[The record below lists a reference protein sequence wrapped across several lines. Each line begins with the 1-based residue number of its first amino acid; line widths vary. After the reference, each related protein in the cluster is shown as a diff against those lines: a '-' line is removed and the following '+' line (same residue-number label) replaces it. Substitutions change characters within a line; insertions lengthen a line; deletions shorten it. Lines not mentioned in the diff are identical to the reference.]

1 MVKSFLKEGQ
11 AALLL
16 LFFPVLVLFILLLPG
31 LGEAKN
37 PEAGSGE
44 GAAGAP
50 VLSGVVLQV
59 SPPHPAAA
67 KARQTARG
75 LIDLFLPAGAPLAP
89 DSLKE
94 TLRALEGT
102 GLFDDVRVESDRDG
116 DTTAL
121 LFVMTALPQ
130 IRKIEIDG
138 NYPLFE
144 SDVRAV
150 MTLSAGS
157 AVREDDLAREAAR
170 VADLYRNEGF
180 HEVRVDLETDREED
194 PLAVTLRVRIVKGP
208 YDTLETL
215 VFRGNDGFDDD
226 RLKWLMKTWR
236 MSLVPGMAGRF
247 LPAEL
252 DEDLKSLTAFY
263 RGEGYADARLEAT
276 VSRKGGPGEVTV
288 EIDVREGDR
297 YEVLFQGNASVA
309 ERVLRKEIAIFRE
322 GNAHDLGILRT
333 VANVRDRYRSR
344 GFLQARVDVES
355 ERVEEKNGAVRRVT
369 FRIEEGPRT
378 TVVSVDIKGNEALSG
393 EALRG
398 EMLTRPPGFLG
409 DGAFVPEILREDLS
423 ALRTLYAREGFLSAG
438 IRDEVV
444 WMQGRREVAVV
455 VTIREGP
462 RTVVADV
469 SFEGLEPD
477 AEAGVRDLLSLK
489 RGMPFR
495 ESMVRD
501 DEKAV
506 GAAVSRKGYP
516 HVRVRGEAAFTEGG
530 REARLVYRVEKGP
543 LVTLDQVFLS
553 GNFRTRGPLLRK
565 TMSLEPETPFTLEKV
580 LESQRNLRNLGIFD
594 SVRFKTFGL
603 AEKKEKAGLLVEVT
617 ERRPYYVE
625 SSLGYQSDKGFYGKL
640 KAGDRNLFG
649 LNKKLF
655 VSGEVSDTSS
665 RGEVGLTEPRLMGS
679 SVSATAVLFGERKT
693 EYNQDFGTKSYGV
706 STGLTWPW
714 SPRWTAGLGARLERK
729 SRFFTGEAG
738 LYDQSTGE
746 DPEEAR
752 DILTVTPSLNYDSRD
767 SFLRPRKGVF
777 SSVAMDV
784 SKGITNSLDNF
795 LKYRFDVRYYV
806 TPWERLTF
814 AFAGRGGY
822 LEPFGSATS
831 VPDDQLFYSG
841 GAFTVR
847 GYDENRLYYDSS
859 GNGLGGRVSLMGSVE
874 ARIDLGRNFEL
885 DLFFDGGH
893 LGQLREGT
901 DLPSF
906 RSSAGL
912 GLRYITPVGPIGI
925 LYGFKLDPRDGESM
939 GRFHFAV
946 GYTF

>member
-1 MVKSFLKEGQ
+1 MGKGFLKKRQ
-11 AALLL
+11 AG
-16 LFFPVLVLFILLLPG
+16 LFIFSLVLIILLLPG
-31 LGEAKN
+31 LGEAKD
-37 PEAGSGE
+37 PQAGSGAE
-44 GAAGAP
+44 TAGTP
-50 VLSGVVLQV
+50 VISGIILQV
-59 SPPHPAAA
+59 NPPHPAAA

-75 LIDLFLPAGAPLAP
+75 LIDLFLSAGAPLSP

-94 TLRALEGT
+94 TVRALEGT

-130 IRKIEIDG
+130 IRKVEIDG

-157 AVREDDLAREAAR
+157 AFREEDLAREAAR

-180 HEVRVDLETDREED
+180 NEVRVDLETDREED

-215 VFRGNDGFDDD
+215 VFRGNDVLDED
-226 RLKWLMKTWR
+226 RLKWRMKTWR

-252 DEDLKSLTAFY
+252 DEDLKALAAFY
-263 RGEGYADARLEAT
+263 RGEGYADARLEGT
-276 VSRKGGPGEVTV
+276 VSRKGGPGEVAV

-297 YEVLFQGNASVA
+297 YEVFFQGNASLS
-309 ERVLRKEIAIFRE
+309 ERVLRKEIAVFRE

-333 VANVRDRYRSR
+333 VANIRDRYRSR

-355 ERVEEKNGAVRRVT
+355 ERVEEKNGALRRVT
-369 FRIEEGPRT
+369 FRIDEGPRS
-378 TVVSVDIKGNEALSG
+378 TVLSVDIKGNEALSG
-393 EALRG
+393 ETLRG
-398 EMLTRPPGFLG
+398 EMLTRPPGLLG
-409 DGAFVPEILREDLS
+409 SGAFVPEVLNEDLS

-444 WMQGRREVAVV
+444 WMKDRREVAVT

-477 AEAGVRDLLSLK
+477 MEAEVRDLLSLK
-489 RGMPFR
+489 GGMPFR

-506 GAAVSRKGYP
+506 GGAISRKGYP

-553 GNFRTRGPLLRK
+553 GNFRTRGPLFRK
-565 TMSLEPETPFTLEKV
+565 TMNLEPGTVFTLEKV
-580 LESQRNLRNLGIFD
+580 LDSQRDLRNLGIFD

-665 RGEVGLTEPRLMGS
+665 RGEVGLTEPRLFGS
-679 SVSATAVLFGERKT
+679 SISATAVLFGERKT

-738 LYDQSTGE
+738 LYDESPGE

-847 GYDENRLYYDSS
+847 GYDENRLYYDSA

-893 LGQLREGT
+893 LGQLREET